1 LSFGENT
8 EGNLAA
14 LAGRHRGVR
23 KGVEDS
29 FDTTSGRLACS
40 EVKIGSTT
48 LFRFFEKLKN
58 I

>member
-1 LSFGENT
+1 
-8 EGNLAA
+8 
-14 LAGRHRGVR
+14 VR
-23 KGVEDS
+23 KRVEDA

-40 EVKIGSTT
+40 EVKIGSTP